1 MTAKIAVTASTVCA
15 PRRLSA
21 WGGGKKYL
29 LQIYEYIKYETSP

>member
-21 WGGGKKYL
+21 WGGKYL
-29 LQIYEYIKYETSP
+29 LQIYEYTKYETSP